1 LDLRE
6 NRLTRLP
13 KHFGVMVAISELF
26 LDKNEIREL
35 PKSMRTMKNI
45 VSLHVNHNVL
55 YNWPWCLE
63 YLTTLTELHL
73 NHNQIEGR
81 VPALPRFALYL
92 SFRFMCLRCREAL
105 PASVYGVGRHC
116 LLLCMV

>member
-1 LDLRE
+1 
-6 NRLTRLP
+6 
-13 KHFGVMVAISELF
+13 MVAISELF

-45 VSLHVNHNVL
+45 VSLHVNHNEL

-81 VPALPRFALYL
+81 ASIAPIL
-92 SFRFMCLRCREAL
+92 SV
-105 PASVYGVGRHC
+105 SVISFHVSP
-116 LLLCMV
+116 V